1 MFFLD
6 DSPEIRML
14 LVGKTGSGKS
24 RTGNRIL
31 GQNVFE
37 TSIASLSET
46 KYVQYSVAERY
57 KRKLLVIDTPGIF
70 DTGRSNY
77 EIFTRIRKFPSAIN
91 FNNPGSFAV
100 LLVLKIGRV
109 TAEELSSVQ
118 LIIDYFGDHIK
129 RCLLIVFTGKSLLD
143 NENLTIEDYIRTID
157 DTSNL

>member
-1 MFFLD
+1 MHIKMFFLD

-57 KRKLLVIDTPGIF
+57 KRKL
-70 DTGRSNY
+70 
-77 EIFTRIRKFPSAIN
+77 
-91 FNNPGSFAV
+91 
-100 LLVLKIGRV
+100 
-109 TAEELSSVQ
+109 
-118 LIIDYFGDHIK
+118 
-129 RCLLIVFTGKSLLD
+129 
-143 NENLTIEDYIRTID
+143 
-157 DTSNL
+157 